1 MREKDLAVTNFL
13 SNVLRKGKRIS
24 YFQQRIISLPF
35 SICIYFTLLTTTKS
49 VPHVRP
55 ANFTSF
61 QPFSDHIE
69 TLHMD
74 GKSSRITTVSRK

>member
-24 YFQQRIISLPF
+24 YFQQIIISLQF

-49 VPHVRP
+49 VSHIRP

-61 QPFSDHIE
+61 QSFSDHTEIF
-69 TLHMD
+69 HMD
-74 GKSSRITTVSRK
+74 GTSSRITTVSRK